1 MRPSRPTTTES
12 PARSLLHHV
21 VCLRVPDPVQAEEL
35 ANRLNALA
43 ELIPV
48 IRSYTAGVDVVDT
61 PVSYEVGLH
70 STFDDVEALE
80 VYRAHPAHQAVLQL
94 IAEVSTERVA
104 VDWFD

>member
-1 MRPSRPTTTES
+1 M
-12 PARSLLHHV
+12 LHHV

-35 ANRLNALA
+35 ANRLNALPG
-43 ELIPV
+43 LIPEIV
-48 IRSYTAGVDVVDT
+48 TYMAGTDVVHS

-70 STFDDVEALE
+70 STFDDVDALE
-80 VYRAHPAHQAVLQL
+80 RYREHPAHQAVLQL

>member
-1 MRPSRPTTTES
+1 M
-12 PARSLLHHV
+12 LHHV

-35 ANRLNALA
+35 ASRLNALKD
-43 ELIPV
+43 LIPE
-48 IRSYTAGVDVVDT
+48 IRSYTAGVDVVGT

-70 STFDDVEALE
+70 STFDDVDGLEA
-80 VYRAHPAHQAVLQL
+80 YRAHPAHQAVLGL

>member
-1 MRPSRPTTTES
+1 V
-12 PARSLLHHV
+12 LHHV

-35 ANRLNALA
+35 ALRLNALA
-43 ELIPV
+43 GLIPD
-48 IRSYTAGVDVVDT
+48 IRSYTAGVDVVRSAN
-61 PVSYEVGLH
+61 SYEVGLH

-80 VYRAHPAHQAVLQL
+80 RYREHHAHQAVLQF

>member
-1 MRPSRPTTTES
+1 M
-12 PARSLLHHV
+12 LHHV

-35 ANRLNALA
+35 ANRLNALPG
-43 ELIPV
+43 LIPEIV
-48 IRSYTAGVDVVDT
+48 TYTAGTDVVHS

-70 STFDDVEALE
+70 STFDDVDALE
-80 VYRAHPAHQAVLQL
+80 RYREHPAHQAVLQL